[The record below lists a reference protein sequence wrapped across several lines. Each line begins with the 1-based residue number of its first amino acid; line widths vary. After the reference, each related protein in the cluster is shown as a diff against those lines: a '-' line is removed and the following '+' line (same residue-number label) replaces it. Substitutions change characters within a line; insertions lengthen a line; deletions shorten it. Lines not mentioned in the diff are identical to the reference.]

1 MVKTTDAGGYAMTL
15 YELSQQFDFIS
26 NMEDADP
33 QTIADTLESL
43 EGDIQD
49 KLLNIGRYVRNI
61 EAEAD
66 SIKTE
71 EKRLADKRRVIE
83 KKVERLKDYVADAMK
98 LIGKT
103 KVNDGVITWSLQM
116 NPPKVVVDDESSIPV
131 SFVKQ
136 VITETVDKNAIKQ
149 ALQGGNVVPG
159 CHLEQEQGLRLK

>member
-1 MVKTTDAGGYAMTL
+1 MTL

-26 NMEDADP
+26 NMDDADP

-43 EGDIQD
+43 EGDIQE

-61 EAEAD
+61 ESEAD

-83 KKVERLKDYVADAMK
+83 KKVERLKDYVAQAMK

-103 KVNDGVITWSLQM
+103 KVNDGVITWAIQL
-116 NPPKVVVDDESSIPV
+116 NPPKVDVDANADIPLCWYTEKVVRDL
-131 SFVKQ
+131 
-136 VITETVDKNAIKQ
+136 DKNAIKQ
-149 ALQGGNVVPG
+149 AIVGGATIPG
-159 CHLEQEQGLRLK
+159 CRLIQEQSLRLK